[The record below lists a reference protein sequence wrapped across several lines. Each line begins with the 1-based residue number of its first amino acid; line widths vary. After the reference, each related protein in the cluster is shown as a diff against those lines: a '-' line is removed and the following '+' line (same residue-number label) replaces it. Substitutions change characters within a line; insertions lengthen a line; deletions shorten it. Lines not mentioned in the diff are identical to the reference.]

1 MTSTDTSPT
10 TPSSSTSTAP
20 AFEHANARDI
30 SRTFLR
36 VGALHE
42 LQYRV
47 NFWLQL
53 VQSVVALGTAIAVIA
68 LVFQYTTELGGWTE
82 NQLLVILGVHVLLG
96 GVIQAV
102 IQPNMQQLMADIR
115 EGTLD
120 FVLTKPADAQLL
132 VSLRKFQ
139 FWKLVDVVVGLGVI
153 IVGTVRQD
161 AAVGV
166 ADIAAFVLTLLLGM
180 VLVYCFWLII
190 TVGAFWLVN
199 MDFVGELFNGL
210 YQAGRWPVT
219 IYPTW
224 LRTSFTILVPLAFAV
239 TVPAQ
244 ALTGRLSGIG
254 LTVAIGFT
262 IVVTIAT
269 RLFWNVGLSHYHG
282 ASA

>member
-1 MTSTDTSPT
+1 MTATTTSTP
-10 TPSSSTSTAP
+10 P
-20 AFEHANARDI
+20 AEFKHANARDI

-53 VQSVVALGTAIAVIA
+53 VQSVVALGTAVAVIA
-68 LVFQYTTELGGWTE
+68 LVFQYTSNLGGWTSD
-82 NQLLVILGVHVLLG
+82 QLLVILGVHVLLG

-102 IQPNMQQLMADIR
+102 IQPNMQQLMTDIR

-132 VSLRKFQ
+132 VSLRQFQ

-153 IVGTVRQD
+153 VVGTVRQE
-161 AAVGV
+161 ASVGFVEV
-166 ADIAAFVLTLLLGM
+166 ATFVLTLLLGV
-180 VLVYCFWLII
+180 VLVYCFWLVI

-199 MDFVGELFNGL
+199 MDFVSELFNGL
-210 YQAGRWPVT
+210 YQAGRWPIT

-224 LRTSFTILVPLAFAV
+224 LQATFTILVPLAFAV

-244 ALTGRLSGIG
+244 ALTGRLSGNG
-254 LTVAIGFT
+254 LMVAIAFT
-262 IVVTIAT
+262 LVVTIGT
-269 RLFWNVGLSHYHG
+269 RLFWKVGLRHYHG